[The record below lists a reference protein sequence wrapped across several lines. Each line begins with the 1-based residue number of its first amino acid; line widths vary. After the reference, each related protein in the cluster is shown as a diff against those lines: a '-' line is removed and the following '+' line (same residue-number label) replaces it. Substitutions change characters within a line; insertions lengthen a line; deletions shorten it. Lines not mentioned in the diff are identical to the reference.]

1 MAGIRLTKFEMQI
14 MGTVW
19 ARGEA
24 SIREMQE
31 AFPAKKRPGYTTV
44 QKMVYR
50 MEMKKVLR
58 RVRKV
63 GNFHMFAPTVSR
75 ESVERKLIDD
85 LLAVFGG
92 NSRPVIAHLIGARK
106 LTLED
111 VEFAEATL
119 KQIREGEEGR

>member
-1 MAGIRLTKFEMQI
+1 MSTIRLTKFEMQI
-14 MGTVW
+14 MDTVW
-19 ARGEA
+19 TRGEA

-50 MEMKKVLR
+50 MEAKTVLR
-58 RVRKV
+58 RVRRV
-63 GNFHMFAPTVSR
+63 GNFHVFAPMVAR
-75 ESVERKLIDD
+75 EAVERNLIDD

-92 NSRPVIAHLIGARK
+92 NSRTVIAHLIGAKK

-111 VEFAEATL
+111 VEFAENTL
-119 KQIREGEEGR
+119 KQIKKAGKAL